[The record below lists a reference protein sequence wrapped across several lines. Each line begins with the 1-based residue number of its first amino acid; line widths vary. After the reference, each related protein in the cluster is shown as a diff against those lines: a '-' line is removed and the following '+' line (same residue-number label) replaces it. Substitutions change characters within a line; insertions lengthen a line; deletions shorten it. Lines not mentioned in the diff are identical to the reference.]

1 MQKVVSNRSSRVML
15 KDIQEE
21 EFSFD
26 EEKPKV
32 TNKRQAQRASMA
44 SVVDSFEEPAPTE
57 RRRNKAHRSNRM
69 RPDYDEDSEESYRT
83 TPFKRRSKTNDS
95 HRRVSVR
102 TRELDLIAE
111 KAILSQVDLKAALRS
126 YMAKRGVASESED
139 FSDTSVPSSRIVHNN
154 RSKTVP
160 KRRSPAPKPK
170 QGD

>member
-32 TNKRQAQRASMA
+32 TKKRQAQRAIMA
-44 SVVDSFEEPAPTE
+44 SVVDDGFEEPAPTE

-69 RPDYDEDSEESYRT
+69 RPENDEDSEESYRT

-102 TRELDLIAE
+102 TRELDEIAE
-111 KAILSQVDLKAALRS
+111 KAILSQINLKTALRS

-139 FSDTSVPSSRIVHNN
+139 FSDML
-154 RSKTVP
+154 
-160 KRRSPAPKPK
+160 K
-170 QGD
+170 QGG